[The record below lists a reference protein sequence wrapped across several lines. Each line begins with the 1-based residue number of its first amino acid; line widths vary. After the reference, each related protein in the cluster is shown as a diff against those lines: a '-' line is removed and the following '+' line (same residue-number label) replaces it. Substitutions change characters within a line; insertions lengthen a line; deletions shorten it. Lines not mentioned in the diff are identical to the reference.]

1 MARSAR
7 KIFQNKAIDGN
18 YISTLGTNGMRTLSA
33 LCKKTPLNQT
43 DARHRGLPGLEAGGL
58 WVPIRTGGWED
69 LCSGWRF
76 SIRRPSRQP
85 VGLWGTLEFALHVSL

>member
-18 YISTLGTNGMRTLSA
+18 YISTLGTDGMWTLSA

-43 DARHRGLPGLEAGGL
+43 DARHHGLPGLEAGEL
-58 WVPIRTGGWED
+58 WVPT
-69 LCSGWRF
+69 
-76 SIRRPSRQP
+76 
-85 VGLWGTLEFALHVSL
+85 

>member
-1 MARSAR
+1 MWCALVFSSNCSMARSAR

-43 DARHRGLPGLEAGGL
+43 DARHRGLPGLEAGEL
-58 WVPIRTGGWED
+58 WVPI
-69 LCSGWRF
+69 
-76 SIRRPSRQP
+76 
-85 VGLWGTLEFALHVSL
+85 